1 MEEVETPEISSLNEY
16 LLLSKKKDK
25 LAFIAAHDEIS
36 WENVTAGKDG
46 TYGKA
51 ATNALI
57 GHYRANFDFPENSY
71 EAHLIRISRLMNETK
86 TLKTE
91 IKLAAVAL
99 HEHTNNRARII
110 R

>member
-1 MEEVETPEISSLNEY
+1 MMMGYLTRRLLTEKLSEALEEVELPEVSSLNEY
-16 LLLSKKKDK
+16 ILTFKKKDK

-51 ATNALI
+51 AANALI

-71 EAHLIRISRLMNETK
+71 EAHSDK
-86 TLKTE
+86 D
-91 IKLAAVAL
+91 
-99 HEHTNNRARII
+99 
-110 R
+110 